1 MSPPLKSKQ
10 TQLLRCAA
18 AALAPRKT
26 TPFGGHAFHFLAT
39 SILFVLAGS
48 IATAEQSPQ
57 AIEFFENKIRP
68 LLVDNCQ
75 SCHGGKTQ
83 WGGLRLDSRQA
94 LLQGGDSGAAVVAGS
109 VDESELIR
117 RIVSDDESEKMPP
130 PDSEKQLT
138 AAAIADLKHWIDSG
152 AAWPESD
159 APSNDMADI
168 AASHWAFQPLT
179 SPTPPTPQNVDWGQT
194 PVDAFI
200 MRALEQ
206 QNLSPSPV
214 ADRRSLIRRATF
226 DLTGLPPTAEQVQR
240 FVGDDGVDAYPLLID
255 RLLDSPAYGEQ
266 WGRHWLDVARYSDT
280 KGYVYGREEK
290 RFIHAS
296 HYRDWVIRSFNED
309 LPYDRFLLLQIAAD
323 QAAPDDPAAAAAMG
337 FLTLGRRFLGV
348 QPDIID
354 DRIDVV
360 TRGTMG
366 LTVSCARCHD
376 HKFDP
381 IPTADYY
388 SLYGVF
394 QNCAE
399 HPVALPR
406 PQSPPASDELSDFEV
421 ELKKRLDALEAG
433 LSAARTEFAKLA
445 RKRIGEYLQ
454 AQFELDKY
462 PEQSF
467 SQILSKKDL
476 LPSTVRRWQKYLQ
489 QPERQS
495 DPIFLIWYQLAQLPD
510 DRFAE
515 LSQAALA
522 SLSQDA
528 PAINP
533 RVAAAFAT
541 APSSKQEMVDRYA
554 KLFTEVDQQ
563 WHTLVEEAT
572 QAAEN
577 QAEVTPPTQLPDPA
591 DESLRQVLYGD
602 GSPCMI
608 PDLPII
614 NIEFDVDTGTCVAL
628 WKQQN
633 AVDQWIIS
641 NPSAAP
647 HAIVLRDREPL
658 VQPRIFRR
666 GNPVNIGDE
675 VPRQFLGVVA
685 GSDRAPFARG
695 SGRLELAQA
704 IASADNPLTARV
716 WVNRVWAHHFGR
728 GIVPTTSDFGTRAEP
743 PSHPELLDWLTRGFI
758 ESGWS
763 TKWLHRQI
771 MLSSAY
777 RQRSTGPDSP
787 AEYAAARTADPENR
801 LLWRMNA
808 RRLRFEELRD
818 AQLAAAGT
826 LDMQRG
832 GKAVDLFASAPSG
845 ARRTIY
851 TMIDRQSLPS
861 VLQVFDFAN
870 PDLHTPRRSETT
882 VPQQALFGL
891 NHPFVADRAREIA
904 AAAATSNSDA
914 PVDRIL
920 KMFAAIL
927 QRSPSESELAATLAF
942 VRDED
947 SQSIDE
953 AAEEAKRAWTYGY
966 GEIDADAQ
974 RLLSFTPL
982 PYFSGSAWQGST
994 QYPDGQIGWAQIN
1007 ADGGHPGNDLKHAII
1022 RRWTAPASGRYWIQ
1036 STIEHAESPGD
1047 GIRCWVLAGDKVLR
1061 REILHNTALD
1071 VDVPSVDV
1079 EQGETIDFVVDIYKV
1094 LHSDQHQWSQKITR
1108 LPPAEGASE
1117 TAGNPDWASQRD
1129 FTGLHTR
1136 QLNRWEQLA
1145 QTLLLSNEF
1154 MFVD

>member
-1 MSPPLKSKQ
+1 MSLPPKSKRPQ
-10 TQLLRCAA
+10 VLRCVTAA
-18 AALAPRKT
+18 FAPRKINPSTGRAFDFFAT
-26 TPFGGHAFHFLAT
+26 TL
-39 SILFVLAGS
+39 LFVLAGT
-48 IATAEQSPQ
+48 IATAEESPE

-68 LLVDNCQ
+68 LLVENCQ
-75 SCHGGKTQ
+75 SCHGRTTQ

-94 LLQGGDSGAAVVAGS
+94 LLQGGDSGAAVVAGAAG
-109 VDESELIR
+109 ESELIR
-117 RIVSDDESEKMPP
+117 RIVSDDEFEKMPP

-138 AAAIADLKHWIDSG
+138 AAAIADLKHWIDNG

-159 APSNDMADI
+159 APHDDMATI
-168 AASHWAFQPLT
+168 AATHWAFQPLA
-179 SPTPPTPQNVDWGQT
+179 SPTPPTPQNGDWGQT
-194 PVDAFI
+194 PADAFI
-200 MRALEQ
+200 LHSLEQ
-206 QNLSPSPV
+206 QGLSPSPP
-214 ADRRSLIRRATF
+214 ADRRTLIRRATF
-226 DLTGLPPTAEQVQR
+226 DLTGLPPTAEQVQQ
-240 FVGDDGVDAYPLLID
+240 FVDDDNANAYPLLID

-290 RFIHAS
+290 FFVHAS
-296 HYRDWVIRSFNED
+296 HYRDWVIRAFNED
-309 LPYDRFLLLQIAAD
+309 LPYDRFLLLQLAAD

-399 HPVALPR
+399 HVVALPR
-406 PQSPPASDELSDFEV
+406 PRSNDASTELSDFEV
-421 ELKKRLDALEAG
+421 ELKKRQDALETG
-433 LSAARTEFAKLA
+433 LAAARTEFAQLA

-467 SQILSKKDL
+467 GQILNKKDL

-495 DPIFLIWYQLAQLPD
+495 DPIFLIWHQLAQLPD
-510 DRFAE
+510 DRFAD

-522 SLSQDA
+522 QLSQA
-528 PAINP
+528 PTAINP
-533 RVAAAFAT
+533 RVAVAFAT
-541 APSSKQEMVDRYA
+541 APKSKRELADRYA
-554 KLFTEVDQQ
+554 KIFTDVDQQ
-563 WHTLVEEAT
+563 WHSLAEEAT
-572 QAAEN
+572 PNDAKQTAA
-577 QAEVTPPTQLPDPA
+577 TPPTRLPDPA
-591 DESLRQVLYGD
+591 DERLRQVLYD
-602 GSPCMI
+602 EASPCII
-608 PDLPII
+608 PNLPII
-614 NIEFDVDTGTCVAL
+614 NIEFDVDTSTCVAL
-628 WKQQN
+628 WKLQG
-633 AVDQWIIS
+633 AVDKWIIS

-647 HAIVLRDREPL
+647 YAVVLKDRSSL

-666 GNPVNIGDE
+666 GNPVNLGDE

-685 GSDRAPFARG
+685 PSDRTPFQHG

-716 WVNRVWAHHFGR
+716 WVNRVWAHHFGQ

-743 PSHPELLDWLTRGFI
+743 PSHPELLDWLTLGFI

-771 MLSSAY
+771 MLSSTY

-787 AEYAAARTADPENR
+787 SEYAAADTADPKNR

-832 GKAVDLFASAPSG
+832 GKADELFAAAPSG
-845 ARRTIY
+845 SRRTIY

-904 AAAATSNSDA
+904 AAAATSDSDA
-914 PVDRIL
+914 PVDRIRQ
-920 KMFAAIL
+920 MFAAIL
-927 QRSPSESELAATLAF
+927 QRPPSESELTATLAF
-942 VRDED
+942 IRDEE
-947 SQSIDE
+947 SEAIDE
-953 AAEEAKRAWTYGY
+953 AAEQAKLAWTYGY
-966 GEIDADAQ
+966 GEIDPEAQ
-974 RLLSFTPL
+974 RLLNFTPL
-982 PYFSGSAWQGST
+982 PYFSGSAWQGSPK
-994 QYPDGQIGWAQIN
+994 YPDGKIGWAQID

-1022 RRWTAPASGRYWIQ
+1022 RRWTAPASGTYSIQ
-1036 STIEHAESPGD
+1036 STIDHAATPGD
-1047 GIRCWVLAGDKVLR
+1047 GVRCWVLAGDKVLR
-1061 REILHNTALD
+1061 RETLHNTSLD
-1071 VDVPSVDV
+1071 VDVPAVEL
-1079 EQGETIDFVVDIYKV
+1079 EQGDSIDFVVDIYRV
-1094 LHSDQHQWSQKITR
+1094 LNSDQHQWSQKITR
-1108 LPPAEGASE
+1108 VASADELPVNAAAPAG
-1117 TAGNPDWASQRD
+1117 DSQRD

-1154 MFVD
+1154 IFVD